1 MRAVSKAEA
10 EMSLSAL
17 FEQAKTEPILVQ
29 EESRELGV
37 LVSIE
42 EYRHI
47 LDIRRSEMDEIA
59 QKASDRVTEH
69 AEELGVSKQKLIT
82 ELLRD

>member
-47 LDIRRSEMDEIA
+47 LDIHRSEMDEIA
-59 QKASDRVTEH
+59 QKASNRVAQH
-69 AEELGVSKQKLIT
+69 AEELGVSTQ
-82 ELLRD
+82 ELLTSLVT